1 MPLTTPQSLLH
12 EHQKLHDDIA
22 RAAHLPGAIG
32 QAADRVARILQTHVR
47 KEEAYA
53 LPPLGMIN
61 DALKPAPD
69 PAQSRELVLL
79 ADELQTHM
87 KDMLAEHRMLM
98 AALQEFVTATRE
110 AGRVDLAEV
119 AVRLLAH
126 IRLEEEVIYPAALM
140 LGQYLKLKLKLV

>member
-1 MPLTTPQSLLH
+1 MPLSTPPSLLH

-22 RAAHLPGAIG
+22 RAVHLPGALG
-32 QAADRVARILQTHVR
+32 EAAGRISRILQVHVR

-53 LPPLGMIN
+53 LPPLGMLN

-69 PAQSRELVLL
+69 PAQSREVALL

-98 AALQEFVTATRE
+98 AALQEFVTAARQSD
-110 AGRVDLAEV
+110 RIDLADV
-119 AVRLLAH
+119 ALRLLTH
-126 IRLEEEVIYPAALM
+126 IRLEEEVMYPAAIM
-140 LGQYLKLKLKLV
+140 LGQYLRLKLKIN

>member
-1 MPLTTPQSLLH
+1 M
-12 EHQKLHDDIA
+12 
-22 RAAHLPGAIG
+22 
-32 QAADRVARILQTHVR
+32 ARILQTHVR

-69 PAQSRELVLL
+69 PLQSREVALL

-87 KDMLAEHRMLM
+87 KDMLAEHRMLR
-98 AALQEFVTATRE
+98 AALQEFVTAARE
-110 AGRVDLAEV
+110 AKRVDLADV

-126 IRLEEEVIYPAALM
+126 IRLEEEVIYPAAVL
-140 LGQYLKLKLKLV
+140 LGEYLKLKLKLA